1 MHRVD
6 EIRVDLDRHLGH
18 VKGRF
23 ERRIVAAR
31 VGEELELLEL
41 RVQRGGVGIAELARA
56 LVVGLEGVFA
66 QRAIGA
72 HQHGDERAVRQRV
85 DLALCVG
92 HVGIA
97 HIGIVEH
104 AERAVRAFADLA
116 RGGENLFALG
126 RKDVCLAAAQLVD
139 AAAIGLELRLLGI
152 EARERFVRD
161 RHDLARF
168 KRART
173 VQRDRHGKRLAA
185 HALIEGVAHV
195 LIAAAARVLHE
206 LRNAHRDL
214 IAEREPVEQR
224 FRALAELAG
233 VGGHALRIC
242 LERFELLAPLI
253 VACKYV
259 AQVPGELLGHLAA
272 REDRLSVHR
281 FTVLFSIFLTGSV
294 RRPRSEPLLRPIITD
309 GGGEYKRFS
318 PPRSRQIRH

>member
-6 EIRVDLDRHLGH
+6 EVRVDLDRHLGH

-23 ERRIVAAR
+23 ERRVIMAR

-41 RVQRGGVGIAELARA
+41 RVQRGGVGVAELARA

-97 HIGIVEH
+97 HVGVVEH
-104 AERAVRAFADLA
+104 AVCAVGTLADLA
-116 RGGENLFALG
+116 RGGEDLFAL
-126 RKDVCLAAAQLVD
+126 RREDVRLAAAQLVNV
-139 AAAIGLELRLLGI
+139 AAIGLELRLLGI

-168 KRART
+168 KRARA
-173 VQRDRHGKRLAA
+173 VQRDRRGKRLAA
-185 HALIEGVAHV
+185 HALIEGIAHV
-195 LIAAAARVLHE
+195 LVAAAARVLHK

-224 FRALAELAG
+224 LRALAELAG
-233 VGGHALRIC
+233 VGGHALGIC
-242 LERFELLAPLI
+242 LERFELLVPLI
-253 VACKYV
+253 IARKYV
-259 AQVPGELLGHLAA
+259 A
-272 REDRLSVHR
+272 
-281 FTVLFSIFLTGSV
+281 
-294 RRPRSEPLLRPIITD
+294 
-309 GGGEYKRFS
+309 
-318 PPRSRQIRH
+318 